1 MLSLGNEIVQIFRIN
16 WKVKIYYRIWCIKTF
31 LEYILTVYEITAS
44 LKRSTCSNLKKM
56 DAMKKGWFSELST
69 LWPGQCM
76 SLEIKEVLYDKK
88 SKYQHV
94 IVADT

>member
-1 MLSLGNEIVQIFRIN
+1 
-16 WKVKIYYRIWCIKTF
+16 
-31 LEYILTVYEITAS
+31 
-44 LKRSTCSNLKKM
+44 M